1 MCPNPFK
8 SPSPPPAPAPV
19 AYMPPTPAESDPI
32 KRRRKGRSLMA
43 SAQGGRGFASS
54 LTGQAPG
61 QSFEEFVRDI
71 IRRQTLGS

>member
-1 MCPNPFK
+1 MCGNPFK
-8 SPSPPPAPAPV
+8 SPSPAPAPAPV
-19 AYMPPTPAESDPI
+19 AYAPPVSTEPDPI
-32 KRRRKGRSLMA
+32 KRRRKGKSLMA

-61 QSFEEFVRDI
+61 QSFEDFVRDI

>member
-19 AYMPPTPAESDPI
+19 AYMPPTQPESDPV